1 MKRRVWRVLVPALAI
16 LGLAGAALPAVA
28 AQTAADSNNRL
39 QVRMSF
45 HCNSNGTVRL
55 SWHSIWPK
63 QATHMTAQWYDAT
76 TDPDLQSPTAGKVHR
91 SGSRASGTFTIPA
104 GHNRHQIWLFVDAL
118 DNAGNQV
125 FGIGRKESTIRC

>member
-1 MKRRVWRVLVPALAI
+1 MKRRVWRVLVPALAV

-55 SWHSIWPK
+55 SWH
-63 QATHMTAQWYDAT
+63 
-76 TDPDLQSPTAGKVHR
+76 
-91 SGSRASGTFTIPA
+91 
-104 GHNRHQIWLFVDAL
+104 
-118 DNAGNQV
+118 
-125 FGIGRKESTIRC
+125 